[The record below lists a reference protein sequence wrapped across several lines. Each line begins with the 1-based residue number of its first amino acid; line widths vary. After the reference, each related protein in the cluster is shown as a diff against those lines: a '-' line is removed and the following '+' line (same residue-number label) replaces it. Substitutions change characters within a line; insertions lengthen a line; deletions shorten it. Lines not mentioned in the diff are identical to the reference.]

1 MAEILIGSFAFRGG
15 LIDKIKPL
23 LEGLVDKGVD
33 IESIGGG
40 VFNPSLCPCLTDPA
54 KGRCRS

>member
-33 IESIGGG
+33 IESIDCG
-40 VFNPSLCPCLTDPA
+40 VFNPEFVSVSYNPA